1 MQFAKLRLSGF
12 KSFVDPTELVIDTGL
27 TGIVGPNGCG
37 KSNLVEALRWAMG
50 ENSAKR
56 MRGGEMDDVIFGGTG
71 ARPAR
76 NIAEVTLALE
86 NPHRDA
92 PKPYEDLPEIEI
104 VRRIERGVGS
114 DYRVNG
120 HEVRARDV
128 QLLFADAAT
137 GAHSAAL
144 VSQGRVGAII
154 NAKPSERRALLEEA
168 SGITGLH
175 SRRHEAELRL
185 KAAETNLT
193 RLDDVLRGLEAQLDG
208 LKKQARQANRYRR
221 LSEHIRRAE
230 AVVLHLKWQR
240 AVVEAEAA
248 TARFRAAEL
257 EVADRTAAALAA
269 SREREAAAAELPAL
283 RHDEASAGAE
293 LQRLVLARQA
303 LEEEGHRIA
312 AARQS
317 AEARLEQMASDIAR
331 EEALAADAT
340 AALEQLARE
349 QQALIAARAEEGA
362 AQERAA
368 AALAAIADE
377 VVSLEAELT
386 RLTERIAAEEA
397 QRAAL
402 ARRRDEAAER
412 LARLAERQQE
422 IATAT
427 AALEAEKIAVEITA
441 SAAAAVRG
449 AEAEV
454 AHARQA
460 AEEAEAALRR
470 AQDAAIATRAPKE
483 AAENYRAKLA
493 TERHA
498 LVELLAALGDKRY
511 SPVLDAVTVA
521 GGYEAALGAALGEDL
536 TAPVDVAAPAHW
548 FALPD
553 YREPAPLPGDVAPL
567 SSFVAAPPALA
578 RRLAQIG
585 VVDTRDDGERLQV
598 ELKPGQRLV
607 SRDGGLWRWDGFRRV
622 AGTPTAAAQRLRQ
635 RNRVIEIEGLL
646 GDAEHDLANTTAALD
661 AAQAEVKRLADD
673 ERAAREAAREA
684 LGTLAAARDRE
695 AELARNAA
703 GILSRLEALGETAE
717 RLARDIAETEADR
730 GATQAALAAAPDPAL
745 ARDAAAAARERL
757 AERRAVHLQHQA
769 EHDRLA
775 REAQARRERGAA
787 IEGELASWR
796 ARADAASRQ
805 HAAFLQ
811 RRDDLNTELADLQRR
826 PAEIAEQRERLAETI
841 TESTQ
846 RRNHAADALAVGET
860 RLNDAEKAAKAADAA
875 LGAAREERVRCE
887 GARDQ
892 ARDAQAQLTD
902 HIAER
907 LSCAPEAVLG
917 TVEIPA
923 DEELPAPEDAQA
935 RLERL
940 MRERDNMGPVN
951 LVAEAESAEI
961 EERLTGL
968 QREREDLIGAIARL
982 RQGIAA
988 LNREG
993 RERLLAAFAT
1003 VNEHFSK
1010 LFIRLFGGGRAYLKL
1025 DRAEPVEGEAAGE
1038 DGTLSGGTDPLEAG
1052 LEIYASPPGK
1062 KLQTLSLLSGGEQA
1076 LTALALIF
1084 AVFLTNPAPICV
1096 LDEVDAPLDDANVDR
1111 FCRLVEEIA
1120 ATAQTRFL
1128 IITHH
1133 RLTMSRV
1140 HRLFGVTMA
1149 EQGVSQLVSVDL
1161 DDVEALKATAK
1172 AAAAE

>member
-12 KSFVDPTELVIDTGL
+12 KSFVDPTELAIDVGL

-76 NIAEVTLALE
+76 NIAEVALALD

-92 PKPYEDLPEIEI
+92 PKPYDELPEIEI
-104 VRRIERGVGS
+104 VRRIERGIGS
-114 DYRVNG
+114 DYRING
-120 HEVRARDV
+120 REVRARDV

-154 NAKPSERRALLEEA
+154 NAKPSERRVLLEEA

-185 KAAETNLT
+185 KAAESNLT
-193 RLDDVLRGLEAQLDG
+193 RLDDVLRGLAEQLDG

-230 AVVLHLKWQR
+230 AVVLHLRWQR
-240 AVVEAEAA
+240 AVAEFEAA
-248 TARFRAAEL
+248 AARFRAAEL
-257 EVADRTAAALAA
+257 DVADRTQASLAA
-269 SREREAAAAELPAL
+269 GREREAAAGALPAL
-283 RHDEASAGAE
+283 RQSEAAAGAE

-303 LEEEGHRIA
+303 LEEEERRIE

-317 AEARLEQMASDIAR
+317 ATARLEQMASDIAR
-331 EEALAADAT
+331 EEALAADAKAALARLEAERQSLT
-340 AALEQLARE
+340 AAQ
-349 QQALIAARAEEGA
+349 AEEGA

-368 AALAAIADE
+368 AALAGAARD
-377 VVSLEAELT
+377 VASLDAELT
-386 RLTERIAAEEA
+386 RLTERIAAEDA

-412 LARLAERQQE
+412 IAKLAERQRE
-422 IATAT
+422 IAASI

-441 SAAAAVRG
+441 AAAEVVQA
-449 AEAEV
+449 AETEV
-454 AHARQA
+454 ARTRQA
-460 AEEAEAALRR
+460 AEEAEANLRR
-470 AQDAAIATRAPKE
+470 AQEAETAARGPKDAADA
-483 AAENYRAKLA
+483 YRAKLA
-493 TERHA
+493 TERQA
-498 LVELLAALGDKRY
+498 LTELLAAMGDKRF
-511 SPVLDAVTVA
+511 SPVLDAVKVEN
-521 GGYEAALGAALGEDL
+521 GYESALGAALGEDL
-536 TAPVDVAAPAHW
+536 TAPIDASAPAHW

-553 YREPAPLPGDVAPL
+553 YDTPPSLPGEAAPL
-567 SSFVAAPPALA
+567 SSFVAAPAALA

-585 VVDTRDDGERLQV
+585 VVDNRDAGERLQP

-607 SRDGGLWRWDGFRRV
+607 SRDGGLWRWDGFRRA

-635 RNRVIEIEGLL
+635 RNRVAEIDGLL
-646 GDAEHDLANTTAALD
+646 ADAENDLGRAVAALEE
-661 AAQAEVKRLADD
+661 AQGHVRRLADD

-684 LGTLAAARDRE
+684 LGTLAVARDRE

-703 GILSRLEALGETAE
+703 GILSRLDSLNQTAA
-717 RLARDIAETEADR
+717 RLAHDAAEAEAD
-730 GATQAALAAAPDPAL
+730 GKTTQEAIAAAPDPAL
-745 ARDAAAAARERL
+745 ARDAAAAAREQL

-775 REAQARRERGAA
+775 READSRRERIAA
-787 IEGELASWR
+787 IGEEHSSWR
-796 ARADAASRQ
+796 AREDAAVKQ
-805 HAAFLQ
+805 HAAFTQ
-811 RRDDLNTELADLQRR
+811 RRDDLHREIAELERR
-826 PAEIAEQRERLAETI
+826 PTEIAEQRERLAETI
-841 TESTQ
+841 ADSTT

-860 RLNDAEKAAKAADAA
+860 RLAEAEKASKAADAA
-875 LGAAREERVRCE
+875 LGTAREERVRCE
-887 GARDQ
+887 ALRDQ
-892 ARDAQAQLTD
+892 AQDGQAMLAR
-902 HIAER
+902 HIEER
-907 LSCAPEAVLG
+907 LSCAPEAVLA

-923 DEELPAPEDAQA
+923 DEELPSPEDAQA
-935 RLERL
+935 RFERL
-940 MRERDNMGPVN
+940 TRERDNMGPVN
-951 LVAEAESAEI
+951 LVAETEAAEV

-968 QREREDLIGAIARL
+968 QHEREDLIGAIARL
-982 RQGIAA
+982 RQGIQA

-1003 VNEHFSK
+1003 VNEHFTT
-1010 LFIRLFGGGRAYLKL
+1010 LFTRLFGGGRAYLKL
-1025 DRAEPVEGEAAGE
+1025 DRAEPAEGEEEAE
-1038 DGTLSGGTDPLEAG
+1038 GGASDPLEAG

-1111 FCRLVEEIA
+1111 FCRLVEEISE
-1120 ATAQTRFL
+1120 TAHTRFL

-1149 EQGVSQLVSVDL
+1149 EQGISQLVSVDL
-1161 DDVEALKATAK
+1161 DNVEELKRTAK
-1172 AAAAE
+1172 IAAAE